1 MEYRLPVKIRAMLD
15 RKPTEQ
21 GYPMTGIVNT
31 PEGLYLGMVNGFI
44 PKPPPKPKGRPATPD
59 AKMLRYCRFLAEWGN
74 PGTNPQLLESE
85 KAEARRRAFNTTADD
100 RGHDALQRKS
110 RRDEVTCRGWLEV
123 LIHEGGAVLEV
134 LVFPD
139 LPKVGAATSA
149 IRIIGE
155 GWRYKGGAVTYGE
168 LVLTIDASD
177 PEALR
182 QRIER
187 EPQILCLPGKPP
199 DI

>member
-1 MEYRLPVKIRAMLD
+1 
-15 RKPTEQ
+15 
-21 GYPMTGIVNT
+21 
-31 PEGLYLGMVNGFI
+31 MVNGFI

-59 AKMLRYCRFLAEWGN
+59 AEMLRYCRLLAEWGN

-100 RGHDALQRKS
+100 RSHDALQRKS
-110 RRDEVTCRGWLEV
+110 RRDEVTCRGRLEV

-139 LPKVGAATSA
+139 LPMVAAATSA
-149 IRIIGE
+149 VRIIGD
-155 GWRYKGGAVTYGE
+155 GWRYKGGAVTHGE

-177 PEALR
+177 PEAIR
-182 QRIER
+182 QHIER
-187 EPQILCLPGKPP
+187 EPQILCLPEKPP